1 MSGVYSNKDD
11 AFDAALQLA
20 AFNDEEEEKKQIDEA
35 KGKHRGLLY
44 RDEEDYCWAVGMESV
59 VLDAHLD
66 EMVELTDCSGI
77 WMNPSLTW
85 ECSV

>member
-20 AFNDEEEEKKQIDEA
+20 DFDNEEEEKKQIKEA
-35 KGKHRGLLY
+35 KGKHRGMLY
-44 RDEEDYCWAVGMESV
+44 NDDEDHCWAVGMESV

-66 EMVELTDCSGI
+66 EMVELTNCSGV

-85 ECSV
+85 ECDA